1 MEVKKNRAG
10 IKIKKTL
17 KNTSKNHNRQ
27 SVLKRYPIHFIGA
40 KIKILFLQH
49 QFFGKWQE
57 YLQEYKAQ
65 EHHI

>member
-49 QFFGKWQE
+49 Q
-57 YLQEYKAQ
+57 
-65 EHHI
+65 IC

>member
-1 MEVKKNRAG
+1 MEVKKKRSG
-10 IKIKKTL
+10 IEIKKTL

-27 SVLKRYPIHFIGA
+27 ITLKRYPIHFIGA

-57 YLQEYKAQ
+57 YLLEYKAQ
-65 EHHI
+65 GHRI